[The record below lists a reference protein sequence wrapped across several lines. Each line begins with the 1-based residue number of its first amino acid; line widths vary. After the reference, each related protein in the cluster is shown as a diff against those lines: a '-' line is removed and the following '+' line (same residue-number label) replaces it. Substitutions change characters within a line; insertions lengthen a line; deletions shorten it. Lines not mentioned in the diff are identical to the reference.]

1 MVLGNQTSG
10 AQGWREVG
18 APRLYTIIRSWIR
31 PFVAVCAR
39 TGREAPPP
47 GCTARDIRTARP
59 AGAAHAAPPP
69 AGRRTRRPFPC
80 RLPCGTVTQSFAK
93 FGHLAAAQHVGTTHR
108 NAQLIQDSCDR
119 EASTKRTAHNATQRN
134 PGLLISHRAG
144 GLARHHAVLHQY
156 RIKLQGEHD
165 LRLVRHASRST
176 IMSDCESSIHVTTH
190 AVAERHSHA
199 ALSNCDVKLA

>member
-1 MVLGNQTSG
+1 MCVSFEWFWGTRPLGR
-10 AQGWREVG
+10 QGWREVG

-47 GCTARDIRTARP
+47 GCTAREIRTARP

-93 FGHLAAAQHVGTTHR
+93 FGHLAAAQHVGTTHVGTHNSFKIHATEKPQP
-108 NAQLIQDSCDR
+108 NAR
-119 EASTKRTAHNATQRN
+119 HTTQRRETQAFLF
-134 PGLLISHRAG
+134 PTERGGWRDTMQCYISTESSFKANTTC
-144 GLARHHAVLHQY
+144 VLY
-156 RIKLQGEHD
+156 ATLQGQ
-165 LRLVRHASRST
+165 LSCQIVRVRY
-176 IMSDCESSIHVTTH
+176 M
-190 AVAERHSHA
+190 
-199 ALSNCDVKLA
+199 